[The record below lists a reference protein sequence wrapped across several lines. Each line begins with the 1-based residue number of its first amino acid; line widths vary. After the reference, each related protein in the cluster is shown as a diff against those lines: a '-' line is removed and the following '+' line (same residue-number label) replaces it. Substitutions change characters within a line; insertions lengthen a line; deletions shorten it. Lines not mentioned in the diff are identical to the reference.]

1 MYSLSDPRVV
11 FLINK
16 NYNNLIAIYLLL
28 QLLIY
33 YTNIDSNFR
42 KNLKQTSRYSSSIYF
57 GHHDSL
63 QIIKKKKEK
72 QFIIL

>member
-33 YTNIDSNFR
+33 YTNIDPNFIQEKFKTNITLFFIHLFR
-42 KNLKQTSRYSSSIYF
+42 SSWFFTNY
-57 GHHDSL
+57 
-63 QIIKKKKEK
+63 KKKKK
-72 QFIIL
+72 RNNL